1 MLHIRIHEY
10 ERRTVNKTL
19 KEEIHRL
26 HADLCQALSD
36 PKRILILYEL
46 RNTERSV
53 SDLSERLGIRQS
65 NLSQHLSLL
74 RERAMV
80 SARRRGSNIY
90 YSLTHPKIIEAL
102 DLLREVLADKLH
114 RIGRLAGKISDGQ
127 APKAKASRN
136 GHA

>member
-1 MLHIRIHEY
+1 MLLIRIYEY

-19 KEEIHRL
+19 KEEIHQL
-26 HADLCQALSD
+26 HAELCQALSD
-36 PKRILILYEL
+36 PKRILILYDL
-46 RNTERSV
+46 RNAERSV
-53 SDLSERLGIRQS
+53 SDLSKRLGIRQA

-80 SARRRGSNIY
+80 SAHRRGANIY

-114 RIGRLAGKISDGQ
+114 RIGRLAIKISDGQ
-127 APKAKASRN
+127 APKSKPTRN
-136 GHA
+136 GHE